1 MTQPH
6 PGDRHAQTHEHDD
19 RPDRAQTK
27 TRTQTPTTVRTRVLV
42 LTALLIVCAAGMG
55 LDWALRGPDGELV
68 RTVAPSTAGTWGVD
82 RAAGV
87 LVILLGLVAVAVG
100 WRALR
105 SGIHRAA
112 LAVSAAV
119 GVVAAYAASE
129 GLKAAVA
136 SDRVRRDITSVDC
149 PAPGDWGFP
158 SNHTVVA
165 VAGATA
171 ILLLVPGWPPAA
183 GWAVVAL
190 ATGAGAGRVLQGV
203 HAPHEA
209 VAGALLGAAVVLAV
223 VLLLTPVVER
233 LGRGLST
240 RRHAR

>member
-6 PGDRHAQTHEHDD
+6 TGDRHVPTFDTE
-19 RPDRAQTK
+19 RPDSAPTQTW
-27 TRTQTPTTVRTRVLV
+27 TRTSARSRALV
-42 LTALLIVCAAGMG
+42 VTALLIVCAAGMG
-55 LDWALRGPDGELV
+55 LAWALRGPSGELV
-68 RTVAPSTAGTWGVD
+68 RSIAPTTAGIWGVD
-82 RAAGV
+82 RLAEV
-87 LVILLGLVAVAVG
+87 LVILLGVVAVAVG

-105 SGIHRAA
+105 SGIHSAA

-129 GLKAAVA
+129 GIKAVVA
-136 SDRVRRDITSVDC
+136 ADRVCRDITAVDC

-171 ILLLVPGWPPAA
+171 ILLLVRRWPPAA
-183 GWAVVAL
+183 RWAVVAL
-190 ATGAGAGRVLQGV
+190 AAGAGAGRVLQGV
-203 HAPHEA
+203 HAPHEV
-209 VAGALLGAAVVLAV
+209 VAGAVLGCVTVLVV

-233 LGRGLST
+233 VGLGLST

>member
-6 PGDRHAQTHEHDD
+6 TGDRHAPTFDTDE
-19 RPDRAQTK
+19 RPDSAP
-27 TRTQTPTTVRTRVLV
+27 TQTWTRRPARNRVRVV
-42 LTALLIVCAAGMG
+42 TALLIVCAAGIG
-55 LDWALRGPDGELV
+55 VAWALRGPSSELG
-68 RTVAPSTAGTWGVD
+68 RSIAPTTAGIWGVD
-82 RAAGV
+82 RLAEV

-100 WRALR
+100 WRALL
-105 SGIHRAA
+105 SGVHRAA

-129 GLKAAVA
+129 GIKAVVA
-136 SDRVRRDITSVDC
+136 ADRVCRDIAAVDC

-171 ILLLVPGWPPAA
+171 ILVLVRRWPPAA
-183 GWAVVAL
+183 RWAVVAL
-190 ATGAGAGRVLQGV
+190 AVGSGAGRVLQGV
-203 HAPHEA
+203 HAPHEV
-209 VAGALLGAAVVLAV
+209 VAGAVLGCATVLVV

-233 LGRGLST
+233 VGLGLST
-240 RRHAR
+240 RQHAR